1 MSQIDINQLDQ
12 KLNEMVLA
20 GQALEAF
27 DKFYADDVVM
37 QENDGEARVG
47 KAPNRD
53 YEEQFFSSIAEVH
66 EFALHSSAVG
76 DGVSYSD
83 WTFDIT
89 FKDGNRVKM
98 NQVAKRD
105 WQDGKVVGER
115 FFYKP

>member
-1 MSQIDINQLDQ
+1 MTQTDIHTLDQ
-12 KLNEMVLA
+12 QLNEMVLA

-47 KAPNRD
+47 KSPNRE
-53 YEEQFFSSIAEVH
+53 YEESFFASIAEVH
-66 EFALHSSAVG
+66 EFSLHSTAVG
-76 DGVSYSD
+76 EGVSYSD

-89 FKDGNRVKM
+89 FKDGNRRRM

-105 WQDGKVVGER
+105 WKDGKVVGER